1 MKKDEFLKLLRDGIN
16 DLPPE
21 DIENSISYDSEMID
35 DSIEDGMSEDE
46 AVDSLGDTREII
58 GRVRTASGRKASNI
72 PVYAAPDVQAHNQN
86 KIRNDKLVTIV
97 ILIAT
102 FPLWCPDVQAHN
114 QNKIRNDKLVT
125 IVILIATFPLWC
137 GFFFGALGI
146 YISLWAVIAS
156 FYVCSFAFAVSG
168 VATLIALPFFI
179 ASSQFMPGVLIL
191 TGCALIL
198 MALSV
203 LFFFGTNV
211 LAKLLCKLTDVC
223 VRGIA
228 SIFR

>member
-21 DIENSISYDSEMID
+21 DIENSISYYSEMID

-46 AVDSLGDTREII
+46 AVGSLGDTREII
-58 GRVRTASGRKASNI
+58 RRVRAASGRKASNI
-72 PVYAAPDVQAHNQN
+72 PVYAA
-86 KIRNDKLVTIV
+86 
-97 ILIAT
+97 
-102 FPLWCPDVQAHN
+102 PDVQAHN